1 MKLAAYEAWM
11 AMEER
16 AKYCVISSERSA
28 MMVRVMALMPGEHL
42 SVGGPEF
49 TLEKQEDVM
58 AVMARVGDDH
68 PSKMLGT
75 TTRVVTLEEQED
87 VMHEMALELYR
98 ELLEIQIE
106 ASRIKLIAPWIPTS
120 YIADLAKAN
129 LDVAKTFNKI
139 AVIYKTQ
146 KKYELAVY
154 NFKKYLEI
162 QIKYVGANNVDVAN
176 TYHKIACLYYAQK
189 KYEMALEQYE
199 KCLALRIEARLGA
212 HARAARSRVDALSA
226 AAMGGAPAGVDQDP
240 MYLDEARLDVAEAY
254 NNIAGIYKA
263 QGKYEM
269 AVEVYEDCLMTQRMV
284 LGANNLDVAKTY
296 HKIAC
301 MYYAQK
307 KYEMALEQYEK
318 CLAIRIAVSGENHVD
333 VFNTTVKMEEV
344 RIRQHYAG
352 LRATAAVLRRAL
364 RAQHCAARARNFA
377 LHYPELGPFE

>member
-1 MKLAAYEAWM
+1 MALAAYERWM
-11 AMEER
+11 ALEQCE
-16 AKYCVISSERSA
+16 KYRLISDERSA
-28 MMVRVMALMPGEHL
+28 MMARMRALMPGEYL
-42 SVGGPEF
+42 SVGGP
-49 TLEKQEDVM
+49 
-58 AVMARVGDDH
+58 
-68 PSKMLGT
+68 
-75 TTRVVTLEEQED
+75 VVTLEEQEE
-87 VMHEMALELYR
+87 VMHVMARVGDNHASMGGPVVTLE
-98 ELLEIQIE
+98 EQE
-106 ASRIKLIAPWIPTS
+106 A
-120 YIADLAKAN
+120 
-129 LDVAKTFNKI
+129 VMH
-139 AVIYKTQ
+139 V
-146 KKYELAVY
+146 
-154 NFKKYLEI
+154 
-162 QIKYVGANNVDVAN
+162 
-176 TYHKIACLYYAQK
+176 
-189 KYEMALEQYE
+189 MALEQYE
-199 KCLALRIEARLGA
+199 KCLAVRIEARLSA
-212 HARAARSRVDALSA
+212 YECAALSRVDALRA
-226 AAMGGAPAGVDQDP
+226 AAMGGPPAGVDQDP

-377 LHYPELGPFE
+377 LHYPELF